1 MELDTKQKVLIAL
14 YTEYQKDL
22 PDMKSINAETLGLS
36 KEVFFVAIM
45 KLKTEGYIT
54 DLIELKVAGMLH
66 PLYRLDNMKLTRDGL
81 EYVETKLDINS
92 KATGKEKVIA
102 VSKKLG
108 EWGMDTL
115 KDVVGKIAAELIKG
129 SF

>member
-22 PDMKSINAETLGLS
+22 PDMKSIKAETLGIS
-36 KEVFFVAIM
+36 EEVFFVAIM
-45 KLKTEGYIT
+45 KLKTEGYVT
-54 DLIELKVAGMLH
+54 DLMEIHTAGMLY
-66 PLYRLDNMKLTRDGL
+66 PVYRLDQMKLTRDGL
-81 EYVETKLDINS
+81 EYVESKLNINS

-102 VSKKLG
+102 ASKKLG
-108 EWGMDTL
+108 EWGMDTF
-115 KDVVGKIAAELIKG
+115 KDVVGKIAAELIKS